1 VKYFTEFWAEMN
13 WKFVCK
19 VNVIEFKAK
28 SVVYKS
34 YGEDKKERKKE

>member
-1 VKYFTEFWAEMN
+1 MN

-28 SVVYKS
+28 NVVYKS
-34 YGEDKKERKKE
+34 CGEDKKEGEKCNI

>member
-1 VKYFTEFWAEMN
+1 VKYLIEFWTEMN

-34 YGEDKKERKKE
+34 YGEDMKERESE